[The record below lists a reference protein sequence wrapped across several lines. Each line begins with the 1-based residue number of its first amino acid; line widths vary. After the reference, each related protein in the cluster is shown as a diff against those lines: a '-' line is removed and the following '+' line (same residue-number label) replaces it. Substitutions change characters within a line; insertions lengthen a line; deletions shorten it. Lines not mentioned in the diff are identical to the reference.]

1 MCFYDRFQMGRASL
15 SKCIAILSC
24 TGIRNVFFTTS
35 IISYDSVGYGL
46 YAQTNNSTYPHPQKE
61 VTKSGRPITG
71 PKRQISRSP
80 LNRLWHELC
89 DILRPLLEPQVL
101 DIMVVRFRNE
111 NVGNNSPIPIVIYCN
126 VLAIVGFEEV
136 RTNDSTSP

>member
-46 YAQTNNSTYPHPQKE
+46 YA
-61 VTKSGRPITG
+61 
-71 PKRQISRSP
+71 
-80 LNRLWHELC
+80 
-89 DILRPLLEPQVL
+89 
-101 DIMVVRFRNE
+101 
-111 NVGNNSPIPIVIYCN
+111 
-126 VLAIVGFEEV
+126 
-136 RTNDSTSP
+136 